1 MGAGIKNVYE
11 STKLMSDVLPKECHH
26 YKHQVE
32 EFDPEANQVTLSNG
46 KVVRQIC
53 PVAMYTNVYTLY
65 IIVCNRHMLCL
76 HFQLY
81 SLEGSLLL

>member
-26 YKHQVE
+26 YKHQVV

-46 KVVRQIC
+46 KVVRQIYVSSPC
-53 PVAMYTNVYTLY
+53 IPNVYTFAN
-65 IIVCNRHMLCL
+65 IIV
-76 HFQLY
+76 
-81 SLEGSLLL
+81 